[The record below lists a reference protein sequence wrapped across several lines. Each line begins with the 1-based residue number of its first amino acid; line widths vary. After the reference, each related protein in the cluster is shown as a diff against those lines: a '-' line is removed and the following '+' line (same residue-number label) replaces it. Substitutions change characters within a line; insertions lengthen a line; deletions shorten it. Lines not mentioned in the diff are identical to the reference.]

1 MNSVK
6 EKINIFLHSKP
17 GKILL
22 TILSLIPAVAA
33 VAIAL
38 YYIWGPGEGY
48 LHADCTDTLYWANA
62 SVESGHV
69 FDETY
74 RYAGLLPFSAALWMI
89 PLIKIFGF
97 SMAAQ
102 NLGMSIFV
110 ILFACSVWFFCRSA
124 KMGTGWCSAAVF
136 AVMMTASS
144 SEKLLEIMYG
154 HTIYYSLSLPIMCF
168 CLGFALRAFDCFE
181 RKSDIKG
188 ALWLVALAAMCAGA
202 ATDGGQV
209 IVIGSLP
216 AVAAIFAERI
226 FCGKDRLFSRRS
238 CNSWLALCAAA
249 TGTLAGIVL
258 LSHWK
263 GDTISSGYATAY
275 SGWSEIS
282 TWVSNAQSFVKQ
294 WYTLMG
300 VTLSKDGLF
309 CKEAI
314 PSIIRIFCS
323 TVILLIPLLML
334 VFYGKLSSRGV
345 KTALWGHLVISAAVM
360 FGFICGKLSGANWR
374 LTPIVCSAALLSLLG
389 ARELCVAGKNT
400 SARQEAIS
408 EVENA
413 ACDGVAASRV
423 LIRTGV
429 LLTAVLCLMSVMV
442 FNEIRKMPADYG
454 RDNYNHINAEFI
466 ESKGLEYGYAT
477 FWNCQTITLLSDSS
491 VKCREIMTSVSKGVY
506 TDYYQ
511 SSRRWYVGQDYDRYF
526 VLLSDS
532 ELNNVYATSTWL
544 EWTSEYLLESYTVD
558 DGLAEGYNLFVF
570 SVNVLEFT
578 VN

>member
-1 MNSVK
+1 
-6 EKINIFLHSKP
+6 
-17 GKILL
+17 
-22 TILSLIPAVAA
+22 
-33 VAIAL
+33 
-38 YYIWGPGEGY
+38 
-48 LHADCTDTLYWANA
+48 
-62 SVESGHV
+62 
-69 FDETY
+69 
-74 RYAGLLPFSAALWMI
+74 
-89 PLIKIFGF
+89 
-97 SMAAQ
+97 
-102 NLGMSIFV
+102 
-110 ILFACSVWFFCRSA
+110 
-124 KMGTGWCSAAVF
+124 
-136 AVMMTASS
+136 
-144 SEKLLEIMYG
+144 
-154 HTIYYSLSLPIMCF
+154 
-168 CLGFALRAFDCFE
+168 
-181 RKSDIKG
+181 
-188 ALWLVALAAMCAGA
+188 
-202 ATDGGQV
+202 
-209 IVIGSLP
+209 
-216 AVAAIFAERI
+216 
-226 FCGKDRLFSRRS
+226 
-238 CNSWLALCAAA
+238 
-249 TGTLAGIVL
+249 
-258 LSHWK
+258 
-263 GDTISSGYATAY
+263 
-275 SGWSEIS
+275 
-282 TWVSNAQSFVKQ
+282 
-294 WYTLMG
+294 
-300 VTLSKDGLF
+300 
-309 CKEAI
+309 
-314 PSIIRIFCS
+314 
-323 TVILLIPLLML
+323 
-334 VFYGKLSSRGV
+334 
-345 KTALWGHLVISAAVM
+345 M